1 MISGALVVAVAATVT
16 CASPALDVRLEP
28 PGRTGPAYR
37 LSLSNRSTHS
47 VLAIQYD
54 VFRGGVRVLSAR
66 RKTDRNEALVAP
78 GRGHAFEIG
87 TWASVDRIAVTSVLW
102 DDGRV
107 EGDPGLLAD
116 ERMIDIG
123 KAAQIRSVLHLI
135 REAAVRDADSSGLRA
150 GVIALPTSADLLR
163 ATATKA
169 GMQQV
174 KDAVLK
180 DLDAFEQSS
189 SQRGAASFAT
199 WLADATASY
208 EEWLARIVAR

>member
-1 MISGALVVAVAATVT
+1 MMCEALVVAVATVT
-16 CASPALDVRLEP
+16 CASPALGVRLEL
-28 PGRTGPAYR
+28 PGRNGPAYR
-37 LSLSNRSTHS
+37 LSLTNRSSHA
-47 VLAIQYD
+47 VLAIQYE
-54 VFRGGVRVLSAR
+54 VFRGGARVLSGR
-66 RKTDRNEALVAP
+66 RKTDRNEALVP
-78 GRGHAFEIG
+78 PRGDHVFEVG
-87 TWASVDRIAVTSVLW
+87 AWATVDRVAVTSVLW

-135 REAAVRDADSSGLRA
+135 RDAAGRDAEPATVRA
-150 GVIALPTSADLLR
+150 GVIALPTTADLLR
-163 ATATKA
+163 AEGTQA

-180 DLDAFEQSS
+180 DLDTFEQKS
-189 SQRGAASFAT
+189 SQRGATSFMT

-208 EEWLARIVAR
+208 EEWLARIAAR